1 MDKYDIFMKLKKL
14 VSVLSFSL
22 FLSINSFCP
31 VKASTNEPVAAAK
44 RENEKVYRQST
55 SAVERLSSLESLSK
69 IGIIVKDED
78 ILPVHIE
85 LNSYLYLDTQGK
97 ALVGDRIS
105 EYAIYCPMTD
115 FDIQVLSVMII
126 TKDDQFEHHK
136 YELEPHLFEYFHSR
150 MTLPNPEKTS
160 EYCHNLNLQ
169 FYHMDRHPYQETT
182 NGPLRSP
189 TYNVDYYYEENLS
202 KMTGLTNEFKKE
214 ADFNDVSPL
223 YVDDNYIKIS
233 FDDNPIVNFIP
244 KRYFQK
250 PTTKT
255 YLGQEYGFYINT
267 VAVNANKNRSEF
279 FLFKMQHTRGRA
291 KAMLNGEINQDNTI
305 DSGTYSFELRPMVQ
319 GRIFYFK
326 QNDMVTGIIPTNNF
340 CIENPTY
347 VLSTNNMNGSY
358 NDLPDMLSMG
368 DENKSCFVQEYR
380 SKICG
385 QTLSYK
391 SYSPILEY
399 TKEFT
404 SFMNSIPSPDPV
416 SKFITEAADSIVNT
430 LKLTYDWW
438 QSNITENYKNTINFS
453 RDTNTNKLTSSY
465 RINLGNSQNLDLTN
479 ATKKTDARR
488 GYAVSLSN
496 QDGVYDGDNYPI
508 LYKDCKDEFLV
519 DFNIKANRN
528 TQCFAQNVVTK
539 LSFNLKKD
547 ETILLGKHTADLIE
561 SSDRMQKYW
570 LMSYDPCGEY
580 EGNSKI
586 KIGETYFTDVPHEGG
601 QKTYRFTPE
610 ETKTYEIKT
619 VNEMGGQA
627 YFTITQNGRAVN
639 SSYGQQKNGYYRS
652 IYYLQEG
659 LEYKISFKTFNP
671 QSNSTI
677 CNFRIDEDMGSISP
691 LAINSKSSSQF
702 EMHGCNSKLYGFKTP
717 NTGLNKEPYLLQTM
731 GVDKFDDPDTYLE
744 LLDENFNPIMYSNM
758 PLSPFGDRYKQASII
773 MALSPNK
780 QYYVSV
786 QLRAIYDDDDEDEV
800 VESIRFRVVR
810 ERELGW
816 YDFERP
822 MNYDFSLNKDCPMIC
837 YHILSLAE
845 GRRNFIISGNNI
857 NLIDFDLQDTFG
869 NSIAPV
875 EKRSSTSGE
884 LMISYDFVKPY
895 TYFLFIYSKSPTNVP
910 TNNFRL
916 HH

>member
-1 MDKYDIFMKLKKL
+1 MKLKKL

-31 VKASTNEPVAAAK
+31 VKASTNEPVVAAK

-55 SAVERLSSLESLSK
+55 SAVGRLSSLESLSK

-136 YELEPHLFEYFHSR
+136 YELEPQLFEYFHSR

-279 FLFKMQHTRGRA
+279 FLFKMQHTRGTQKIRL
-291 KAMLNGEINQDNTI
+291 KDTTNLNNKPN
-305 DSGTYSFELRPMVQ
+305 SGGFTFELKPMIQ

-326 QNDMVTGIIPTNNF
+326 QNDTVTGIVPTSNF

-347 VLSTNNMNGSY
+347 TFSTNNANGSY
-358 NDLPDMLSMG
+358 NELPDILSM
-368 DENKSCFVQEYR
+368 DDANKSCFVDSYNM
-380 SKICG
+380 KITG
-385 QTLSYK
+385 QTLAYEN
-391 SYSPILEY
+391 YTPILEY
-399 TKEFT
+399 TKELI
-404 SFMNSIPSPDPV
+404 SFMNSLPVPSKTYKKVLEV
-416 SKFITEAADSIVNT
+416 SEEIINIINLAYDIWQGDTSDKYEA
-430 LKLTYDWW
+430 
-438 QSNITENYKNTINFS
+438 ENLS
-453 RDTNTNKLTSSY
+453 RDTSTNKITALVKGLYYSSE
-465 RINLGNSQNLDLTN
+465 NLDLTG
-479 ATKKTDARR
+479 ATKKSDANR
-488 GYAVSLSN
+488 GRSLSLSELTN
-496 QDGVYDGDNYPI
+496 NYDAENYPV
-508 LYKDCKDEFLV
+508 LYKDNKDQFMV
-519 DFNIKANRN
+519 DFNLRPNRN
-528 TQCFAQNVVTK
+528 TQCFAQNVVAK

-547 ETILLGKHTADLIE
+547 ETILFGKHTADLIE

-619 VNEMGGQA
+619 INEMGGQV
-627 YFTITQNGRAVN
+627 YFTVTQNGHAVN
-639 SSYGQQKNGYYRS
+639 SSYGQQKTGYYRS
-652 IYYLQEG
+652 LYYLQEG
-659 LEYKISFKTFNP
+659 LEYKISFKAFNP
-671 QSNSTI
+671 RGNSTI

-875 EKRSSTSGE
+875 EKRSSTNGE

>member
-1 MDKYDIFMKLKKL
+1 M
-14 VSVLSFSL
+14 
-22 FLSINSFCP
+22 
-31 VKASTNEPVAAAK
+31 
-44 RENEKVYRQST
+44 
-55 SAVERLSSLESLSK
+55 
-69 IGIIVKDED
+69 
-78 ILPVHIE
+78 
-85 LNSYLYLDTQGK
+85 
-97 ALVGDRIS
+97 
-105 EYAIYCPMTD
+105 
-115 FDIQVLSVMII
+115 
-126 TKDDQFEHHK
+126 
-136 YELEPHLFEYFHSR
+136 
-150 MTLPNPEKTS
+150 
-160 EYCHNLNLQ
+160 
-169 FYHMDRHPYQETT
+169 
-182 NGPLRSP
+182 
-189 TYNVDYYYEENLS
+189 
-202 KMTGLTNEFKKE
+202 
-214 ADFNDVSPL
+214 
-223 YVDDNYIKIS
+223 
-233 FDDNPIVNFIP
+233 
-244 KRYFQK
+244 
-250 PTTKT
+250 
-255 YLGQEYGFYINT
+255 
-267 VAVNANKNRSEF
+267 
-279 FLFKMQHTRGRA
+279 
-291 KAMLNGEINQDNTI
+291 
-305 DSGTYSFELRPMVQ
+305 
-319 GRIFYFK
+319 
-326 QNDMVTGIIPTNNF
+326 
-340 CIENPTY
+340 
-347 VLSTNNMNGSY
+347 
-358 NDLPDMLSMG
+358 
-368 DENKSCFVQEYR
+368 
-380 SKICG
+380 
-385 QTLSYK
+385 
-391 SYSPILEY
+391 
-399 TKEFT
+399 
-404 SFMNSIPSPDPV
+404 
-416 SKFITEAADSIVNT
+416 
-430 LKLTYDWW
+430 
-438 QSNITENYKNTINFS
+438 
-453 RDTNTNKLTSSY
+453 
-465 RINLGNSQNLDLTN
+465 
-479 ATKKTDARR
+479 
-488 GYAVSLSN
+488 
-496 QDGVYDGDNYPI
+496 
-508 LYKDCKDEFLV
+508 V

-561 SSDRMQKYW
+561 SRDRMQKYW

-816 YDFERP
+816 YDFERS

>member
-1 MDKYDIFMKLKKL
+1 M
-14 VSVLSFSL
+14 
-22 FLSINSFCP
+22 
-31 VKASTNEPVAAAK
+31 
-44 RENEKVYRQST
+44 
-55 SAVERLSSLESLSK
+55 
-69 IGIIVKDED
+69 
-78 ILPVHIE
+78 
-85 LNSYLYLDTQGK
+85 
-97 ALVGDRIS
+97 
-105 EYAIYCPMTD
+105 
-115 FDIQVLSVMII
+115 
-126 TKDDQFEHHK
+126 
-136 YELEPHLFEYFHSR
+136 
-150 MTLPNPEKTS
+150 
-160 EYCHNLNLQ
+160 
-169 FYHMDRHPYQETT
+169 
-182 NGPLRSP
+182 
-189 TYNVDYYYEENLS
+189 
-202 KMTGLTNEFKKE
+202 
-214 ADFNDVSPL
+214 
-223 YVDDNYIKIS
+223 
-233 FDDNPIVNFIP
+233 
-244 KRYFQK
+244 
-250 PTTKT
+250 
-255 YLGQEYGFYINT
+255 
-267 VAVNANKNRSEF
+267 
-279 FLFKMQHTRGRA
+279 
-291 KAMLNGEINQDNTI
+291 
-305 DSGTYSFELRPMVQ
+305 
-319 GRIFYFK
+319 
-326 QNDMVTGIIPTNNF
+326 
-340 CIENPTY
+340 
-347 VLSTNNMNGSY
+347 
-358 NDLPDMLSMG
+358 
-368 DENKSCFVQEYR
+368 
-380 SKICG
+380 
-385 QTLSYK
+385 
-391 SYSPILEY
+391 
-399 TKEFT
+399 
-404 SFMNSIPSPDPV
+404 
-416 SKFITEAADSIVNT
+416 
-430 LKLTYDWW
+430 
-438 QSNITENYKNTINFS
+438 
-453 RDTNTNKLTSSY
+453 
-465 RINLGNSQNLDLTN
+465 
-479 ATKKTDARR
+479 
-488 GYAVSLSN
+488 
-496 QDGVYDGDNYPI
+496 YDGDNYPI

-586 KIGETYFTDVPHEGG
+586 KIGETYITDVPHEGG

>member
-126 TKDDQFEHHK
+126 TKYDQFEHHK

-326 QNDMVTGIIPTNNF
+326 QNDTVTGIIPTNNF

-347 VLSTNNMNGSY
+347 VLS
-358 NDLPDMLSMG
+358 
-368 DENKSCFVQEYR
+368 
-380 SKICG
+380 
-385 QTLSYK
+385 
-391 SYSPILEY
+391 
-399 TKEFT
+399 
-404 SFMNSIPSPDPV
+404 
-416 SKFITEAADSIVNT
+416 
-430 LKLTYDWW
+430 
-438 QSNITENYKNTINFS
+438 
-453 RDTNTNKLTSSY
+453 TNKLTSSY

-488 GYAVSLSN
+488 GYAVPLSN

-586 KIGETYFTDVPHEGG
+586 KIGETYITDVPHEGG